1 MEKED
6 KPIRIL
12 LIEDN
17 PGDARLL
24 QEMLVEAKGLSFELE
39 QREQLST
46 GLEWL
51 AEGNPDVVLLDLSL
65 PDSQGFDTVTQVLA
79 QAPQAPIIVL
89 SGLDDEDLAVST
101 VRVGAQDYLVKGQ
114 VSSDLLARAIHYAI
128 ERKRAEVKQTYYLQT
143 EYVLRQISSRFADL
157 RSLGQAINEALS
169 DMGGA
174 LDTDRVHFLGV
185 GNEGGQ
191 VSCTQEWTAERVPPR
206 SEDLQALDVASL
218 PWWMDTLSNNEIIAV
233 SEVSQLPPSEREL
246 FEQSDALAVLALPV
260 FVHESLYGFLNF
272 EETKSHREWRSEE
285 IGFLRNA
292 AEILGRAIERVE
304 AEQFLH
310 QRNLELATL
319 NAVAQALSVSLDL
332 KDLLDEALSRT
343 VNALGFSGG
352 FIALADAHSGDLVLF
367 CHAGLPPKLV
377 EHMQTHG
384 LSDTLCDLV
393 YSEGTPLGLTD
404 LRQDCPVNVDPLLE
418 AGLRSYAGTPIV
430 HKERVL
436 GTLSLFSKAPRATS
450 ESDQALLTAIG
461 QQIGL
466 AVENARLFE
475 DVAREREVAHTLL
488 DTAEALST
496 TLQLDRL
503 LERVLD
509 ELQRVVPYD
518 SASISLLHYG
528 QGSSAQTSKDHP
540 PTAWIVASRGLERTS
555 SQGFVW
561 EELPLIHRVVQEH
574 APAIVPDV
582 DAEPAWR
589 SPIEELGPVRSWLCV
604 PLISKNKTLGLLM
617 IDSHRPNAYGE
628 ETARLA
634 FAFAHHAAIAID
646 NSRLYEQTRV
656 QLREA
661 VLLHGVT
668 AALSSTLDL
677 DEMLP
682 YVARSLCEAMNSSR
696 VELYELDEKTG
707 DLTVVA
713 HYAALEPAPADE
725 QRSGT
730 GQTRSLSDF
739 HAAAEAL
746 SWGRPIQARIDD
758 SEIDARDKAV
768 LADHEAQAALLL
780 PIAVHGHT
788 LGLAAVWEN
797 DGPRRFAPGEIAL
810 GQTLIHQAAIAM
822 ENASL
827 FEATREQVQRTELLL
842 EASKAAAS
850 TLDSTEVLQRL
861 AEAVAQAIGA
871 DMTAVCLLDEDGTAL
886 RPVIGY
892 QVPPKWLETYRELLI
907 PIAEHPFVEE
917 AWRSRQPIY
926 TSAAP
931 DDPRLN
937 ERTQQLFPAESILL
951 IPMTVRDE
959 IIGGLWATWW
969 EEAHPFVEEELQLT
983 EGIVRQAA
991 VAIQHARLFEEV
1003 EAARVELQ
1011 QRAEALQEANVR
1023 LQELDR
1029 LKSQFLANMSHEL
1042 RTPLNSVIGFSEVL
1056 VDGLTGELST
1066 GQKEC
1071 AENILYSGEHLLAL
1085 INDILD
1091 LSKIEAGHMT
1101 LEPTSFDVAEWM
1113 REVQATVKPLFD
1125 KKAQVLE
1132 MRMGDDLPSLIA
1144 DPFRIKQVLL
1154 NLLSNAN
1161 KFTPEEG
1168 RITLACHMV
1177 DPNTMLF
1184 AVSDTGIGI
1193 KSEDQEIIFE
1203 EFRQAGDFSE
1213 KVKGTGLGLT
1223 ISRKLVEMHG
1233 GRIWV
1238 ESEPGHGATFSF
1250 LLPIAG
1256 PPDTEAKTGSTITLS
1271 TENKTVLVVEDDRQ
1285 FSNLLAFYLRQE
1297 GYTPIQHYTGAE
1309 VLERTVALDPAFITL
1324 DLMLPE
1330 QDGWKIISAL
1340 KSDLRTQ
1347 DIPILVITAVKD
1359 GQELAFSLGAAD
1371 YLTKPVHRSDV
1382 QNLLKRMKMPAP
1394 EDRKIRVLLVDDDPD
1409 VIQLLEEM
1417 LPPEHYETLVASDGQ
1432 QGLDAAHDERPDM
1445 IILDLVMPGTTGF
1458 EMLSKLRE
1466 VSETANIPVI
1476 VLTAIDVTPEQRRFL
1491 DENTQGILLKSQI
1504 TPQILLAE
1512 LRRLEEQP
1520 PQTSES

>member
-1 MEKED
+1 MGKED
-6 KPIRIL
+6 RPIRIL

-24 QEMLVEAKGLSFELE
+24 QEMLVEARGLSFELE
-39 QREQLST
+39 QRESLST

-65 PDSQGFDTVTQVLA
+65 PDSQGFNTVTQVLA
-79 QAPQAPIIVL
+79 QAPQAPIVVL
-89 SGLDDEDLAVST
+89 SGLDDEDLAVSA

-128 ERKRAEVKQTYYLQT
+128 ERKRAEARQAYYLQT

-157 RSLGQAINEALS
+157 RSLGQAVNEALG
-169 DMGGA
+169 DMGIA
-174 LDTDRVHFLGV
+174 LNTDRAQFFGV

-191 VSCTQEWTAERVPPR
+191 VSCMQEWTAEGVPAR
-206 SEDLQALDVASL
+206 SEDLQALDGASL
-218 PWWMDTLSNNEIIAV
+218 PWWMDTLSNNESIAV
-233 SEVSQLPPSEREL
+233 SEVSQLPPSERL
-246 FEQSDALAVLALPV
+246 FFEQSDALAVLALPV
-260 FVHESLYGFLNF
+260 FVHESLHGFLSF
-272 EETKSHREWRSEE
+272 EETKNRREWKSEE

-352 FIALADAHSGDLVLF
+352 LVALADTHRDNLALSSYT
-367 CHAGLPPKLV
+367 GLPPKLV
-377 EHMQTHG
+377 QHMQTHG
-384 LSDTLCDLV
+384 MSDTLCNLV
-393 YSEGTPLGLTD
+393 YNEGTPLRLTD
-404 LRQDCPVNVDPLLE
+404 LRQDCPVNADPLLE

-430 HKERVL
+430 HKEHVL
-436 GTLSLFSKAPRATS
+436 GTLSLFSQARRATS
-450 ESDQALLTAIG
+450 ESEQALLTAIG

-475 DVAREREVAHTLL
+475 DVTREREVAHTLL

-518 SASISLLHYG
+518 SASISLLHHD
-528 QGSSAQTSKDHP
+528 QSPSARAGEDHP
-540 PTAWIVASRGLERTS
+540 STAWIVASRGFERTP

-561 EELPLIHRVVQEH
+561 EELPLIRRVVQEH

-589 SPIEELGPVRSWLCV
+589 SPVEELGPVRSWLCV

-617 IDSHRPNAYGE
+617 IDSHRPNAYDE

-668 AALSSTLDL
+668 AALSATLDL
-677 DEMLP
+677 DQMLP
-682 YVARSLCEAMNSSR
+682 YLARSLCEAMNSSR
-696 VELYELDEKTG
+696 VELYELNEKTG

-713 HYAALEPAPADE
+713 HYATLEQAPAE
-725 QRSGT
+725 SSSA

-746 SWGRPIQARIDD
+746 SWDRPLQVRIDD
-758 SEIDARDKAV
+758 SEIDAQDKAV
-768 LADHEAQAALLL
+768 LADREAQAALLL

-788 LGLAAVWEN
+788 LGLAAVWES

-842 EASKAAAS
+842 EASKAATS

-871 DMTAVCLLDEDGTAL
+871 DMTAVCLLNEDGTAL
-886 RPVIGY
+886 RPVIGH
-892 QVPPKWLETYRELLI
+892 QVPPRWLETYRGLPI
-907 PIAEHPFVEE
+907 PIEEHPFVEE

-937 ERTQQLFPAESILL
+937 ERTRQLFPGESILL

-1056 VDGLTGELST
+1056 VDGLMGELSA

-1071 AENILYSGEHLLAL
+1071 AENILGSGEHLLAL

-1091 LSKIEAGHMT
+1091 LSKIEAGHVT
-1101 LEPTSFDVAEWM
+1101 LEPTSFDVTEWI
-1113 REVQATVKPLFD
+1113 REVQGTVKPLFD

-1132 MRMGDDLPSLIA
+1132 MRMGDNLPSLTA

-1168 RITLACHMV
+1168 RVTLACHMA

-1193 KSEDQEIIFE
+1193 KPEDQEIIFE

-1223 ISRKLVEMHG
+1223 ISRKLIEMHG

-1250 LLPIAG
+1250 LLPVTG
-1256 PPDTEAKTGSTITLS
+1256 PPDAEAKTGSTVALS
-1271 TENKTVLVVEDDRQ
+1271 TQNKTVLVVEDDRQ

-1297 GYTPIQHYTGAE
+1297 GYTPVQHYTGAE
-1309 VLERTVALDPAFITL
+1309 VLERTVALEPAFITL

-1340 KSDLRTQ
+1340 KSDRRTQ

-1359 GQELAFSLGAAD
+1359 GQELALSLGAAD
-1371 YLTKPVHRSDV
+1371 YLAKPVHRSDV
-1382 QNLLKRMKMPAP
+1382 QNLLKRMKVPAP
-1394 EDRKIRVLLVDDDPD
+1394 EDRKTKVLLVDDDPD

-1417 LPPEHYETLVASDGQ
+1417 LLREHYETLVARDGQ
-1432 QGLDAAHDERPDM
+1432 QGLDAVRDERPDM
-1445 IILDLVMPGTTGF
+1445 IILDLVMPGATGF
-1458 EMLSKLRE
+1458 EMLTKLRD
-1466 VSETANIPVI
+1466 VPETADIPVI

-1504 TPQILLAE
+1504 TPQVLLAE
-1512 LRRLEEQP
+1512 LRRLEEQRR
-1520 PQTSES
+1520 QTPES

>member
-1 MEKED
+1 MGKED
-6 KPIRIL
+6 GPIRIL

-51 AEGNPDVVLLDLSL
+51 AEGNPDVILLDLSL

-89 SGLDDEDLAVST
+89 SGLDDEDLAVSA

-128 ERKRAEVKQTYYLQT
+128 ERKRAEVKQAYYLQT

-157 RSLGQAINEALS
+157 RSLGQAINEALG
-169 DMGGA
+169 DMGVA
-174 LDTDRVHFLGV
+174 LSTNRAQFFGV
-185 GNEGGQ
+185 DNEDGQ
-191 VSCTQEWTAERVPPR
+191 VSCTQEWTAEGVPPR
-206 SEDLQALDVASL
+206 SEGLQALDGASL
-218 PWWMDTLSNNEIIAV
+218 SWWMDTLGDNEIIAV
-233 SEVSQLPPSEREL
+233 SEVSQLPPSERL
-246 FEQSDALAVLALPV
+246 FFEQSDALAVLALPV
-260 FVHESLYGFLNF
+260 FVHESLYGFLSF
-272 EETKSHREWRSEE
+272 EETKNHREWRSEE

-304 AEQFLH
+304 AEQFLQ

-319 NAVAQALSVSLDL
+319 NAVAQALSASLDL

-352 FIALADAHSGDLVLF
+352 LVTLVNT
-367 CHAGLPPKLV
+367 HGGLLLSSYTGLPPRLV
-377 EHMQTHG
+377 EHMRTHG
-384 LSDTLCDLV
+384 LSDTLWGFV
-393 YSEGTPLGLTD
+393 YSEGTPLGLAD
-404 LRQDCPVNVDPLLE
+404 LSQGSPVNVKPLLE
-418 AGLRSYAGTPIV
+418 AGLRSYVGTPIV

-436 GTLSLFSKAPRATS
+436 GTLSLFSQSPRATS

-488 DTAEALST
+488 DTAEALGT

-509 ELQRVVPYD
+509 ELQRVMHYD
-518 SASISLLHYG
+518 SASISLLHHD
-528 QGSSAQTSKDHP
+528 QSPSAQAGEGHP
-540 PTAWIVASRGLERTS
+540 STAWIVASRGFERTP

-561 EELPLIHRVVQEH
+561 EELPLIRRVVQEH
-574 APAIVPDV
+574 TPAIVPDV

-589 SPIEELGPVRSWLCV
+589 SPVEELGLLRSWLCV

-617 IDSHRPNAYGE
+617 IDSHRPNTYDE

-634 FAFAHHAAIAID
+634 LAFAHHAAIAID

-668 AALSSTLDL
+668 AALSATLDL

-682 YVARSLCEAMNSSR
+682 YLARSLCEAMNSSR
-696 VELYELDEKTG
+696 VELYELNEKTG

-713 HYAALEPAPADE
+713 HYATEQAPAE
-725 QRSGT
+725 SSSA

-746 SWGRPIQARIDD
+746 SWDRPLQVRIDD

-768 LADHEAQAALLL
+768 LADREAQAALLL

-788 LGLAAVWEN
+788 LGLAAVWES

-842 EASKAAAS
+842 EASKAATS
-850 TLDSTEVLQRL
+850 TLDSTKVLQRT

-871 DMTAVCLLDEDGTAL
+871 DMTAVCLLNEDGTAL
-886 RPVIGY
+886 KPVIGH
-892 QVPPKWLETYRELLI
+892 QVPPKWLETYRELPI
-907 PIAEHPFVEE
+907 PIEEHPFVEE

-937 ERTQQLFPAESILL
+937 ERTRQLFPGESILL
-951 IPMTVRDE
+951 IPMIVRDE

-969 EEAHPFVEEELQLT
+969 EEAHPFIEEELQLT

-1003 EAARVELQ
+1003 EAARAELQ

-1056 VDGLTGELST
+1056 IDGLMGELSAS
-1066 GQKEC
+1066 QKEC
-1071 AENILYSGEHLLAL
+1071 AGNILYSGEHLLAL

-1101 LEPTSFDVAEWM
+1101 LEPTSFDVTEWM
-1113 REVQATVKPLFD
+1113 REVQGTVKPLFD

-1132 MRMGDDLPSLIA
+1132 VKMGDNLPSLTA

-1168 RITLACHMV
+1168 RVTLACHMV

-1184 AVSDTGIGI
+1184 AVSDTGVGI
-1193 KSEDQEIIFE
+1193 KPEDQEIIFE
-1203 EFRQAGDFSE
+1203 EFRQAGHSSE

-1223 ISRKLVEMHG
+1223 ISRKLIEMHR

-1256 PPDTEAKTGSTITLS
+1256 PPDTEAKTGSAITLS
-1271 TENKTVLVVEDDRQ
+1271 AQNKTVLVVEDDRQ

-1297 GYTPIQHYTGAE
+1297 GYTPAQHYTGAE
-1309 VLERTVALDPAFITL
+1309 VLEQTVALGPAFITL

-1359 GQELAFSLGAAD
+1359 GQELALSLGAAD

-1382 QNLLKRMKMPAP
+1382 QNLLKRMKVPAP
-1394 EDRKIRVLLVDDDPD
+1394 EDRKIKVLLVDDDPD

-1417 LPPEHYETLVASDGQ
+1417 LLPEHYETLVACDGQ
-1432 QGLDAAHDERPDM
+1432 QGLDAVHDERPDM
-1445 IILDLVMPGTTGF
+1445 IILDLVMPGVTGF
-1458 EMLSKLRE
+1458 EMLTKLRD
-1466 VSETANIPVI
+1466 VPETADIPAI

-1512 LRRLEEQP
+1512 LRRLEEQRR
-1520 PQTSES
+1520 QTPES